1 MTMKISGSGPIP
13 PPPDETPATR
23 PGKAEGTAEAFAKH
37 LDGTAG
43 PEGPA
48 AAEARGAAGPAQADG
63 PAASDPVRSVA
74 ADLRAG
80 RITPEQA
87 VDRLVESTVSRRVG
101 VQAPEAVRER
111 LRASLVDLLAHDPH
125 LADLVKRLER
135 AR

>member
-1 MTMKISGSGPIP
+1 VRGAGPSGP
-13 PPPDETPATR
+13 
-23 PGKAEGTAEAFAKH
+23 AEG
-37 LDGTAG
+37 
-43 PEGPA
+43 A
-48 AAEARGAAGPAQADG
+48 AAA
-63 PAASDPVRSVA
+63 DPVRSVA

-87 VDRLVESTVSRRVG
+87 VDRLVESTVSRRIG
-101 VQAPEAVRER
+101 AQAPEAVRAR